1 MVAPISTVVC
11 SRILASHLLKT
22 DTTFVVINFNGS
34 RYLHDCLTAIRSQGG
49 VDIIVVDN
57 GSDDDSVALIEG
69 EFPDVKLIENAANAG
84 FARAANQGAE
94 AAESRF
100 VAFVNTDVVL
110 GPGWLS
116 AILPLFGADRD
127 VACVGSRLLS
137 RDGAKID
144 FDGGTVNFYGFGQ
157 QVRFGSPLDED
168 AEKKRK
174 PTEETAFA
182 CAGAMV
188 VDREAF
194 LHVGG
199 FDESFFAYFEDVDLG
214 YRFWLAGYRVLV
226 TREVVGYHVH
236 HGTAARFLSDAAM
249 AFLAE
254 RNALT
259 FVLKNLQDENLS
271 RVLPA
276 SLFMNPARLILR
288 AQDALSGENS
298 LFDTLNSQ
306 TTDVLDVLNSLSD
319 EVCVPLSALAGP
331 LAIFSVASHLE
342 EILKSRADCQRL
354 RRRGDDEILNRFPG
368 FFFPS
373 FFDSRYFAVEEK
385 VAQFLGLGKVLGEE
399 RPGPLVSEQMRSLQQ
414 RLHEELDRTRLARA
428 ADQKHIQGLE
438 SALKDRSEEIVRLSE
453 ELAKLRKQA
462 ADAISAAQAKDAE
475 IKERDRVL
483 AEKENVISDALRSL
497 AEKDDVI
504 RDALRSV
511 ADRDEML
518 KRAEASIAEKDA
530 LVRSL
535 ESLAE
540 ARKGEMIAQ
549 QERITKLQESMAG
562 LQREHTETIEAMQG
576 KLEDLQASLKDVE
589 GERCRLRAQLD
600 KIEASFAYRSYRA
613 FKSLTRLLHIHP
625 ANK

>member
-1 MVAPISTVVC
+1 
-11 SRILASHLLKT
+11 LKT

-34 RYLHDCLTAIRSQGG
+34 HYLHDCLRAIRSQGDS
-49 VDIIVVDN
+49 VTIVVDN

-84 FARAANQGAE
+84 FARAANQGAK
-94 AAESRF
+94 AAKSRF

-110 GPGWLS
+110 GRGWLS

-174 PTEETAFA
+174 PTEETVFA

-298 LFDTLNSQ
+298 LFDALNSQ

-438 SALKDRSEEIVRLSE
+438 SALKDRSEEIVRFSE

-462 ADAISAAQAKDAE
+462 ADVISAAQAKDAE

-483 AEKENVISDALRSL
+483 AEKENVIS
-497 AEKDDVI
+497 
-504 RDALRSV
+504 DALRSV

-589 GERCRLRAQLD
+589 GERSRLRAQLD